1 LFLFLLVIHY
11 STQPVRRNECDGL
24 KDEGRTLLVFGWSLL
39 FTCEQHV
46 NSFAFLIEYKLRRI
60 CSKINY
66 GHRIQ

>member
-1 LFLFLLVIHY
+1 VLVIRH
-11 STQPVRRNECDGL
+11 STQPVRRHEGDGL
-24 KDEGRTLLVFGWSLL
+24 KDEVRALLVFGLSLL

-46 NSFAFLIEYKLRRI
+46 NSFAFSIEYERRRI